1 MNTIAYGRSAWSC
14 GVLGLALG
22 LALALGFV
30 LSANFNLPLAQPNVN
45 VKTVTKT
52 LNSSAAHKE
61 CIGLSAA
68 QNLRYWFRTDAP
80 ISFNIQYQDAGKLVY
95 PVKKDKVSILSGTY
109 APKGAADV
117 CMVWT
122 NLNQR
127 PVTLSFEFARLA
139 SGR

>member
-1 MNTIAYGRSAWSC
+1 MKKKITSQELTCALL
-14 GVLGLALG
+14 VGLCAT
-22 LALALGFV
+22 
-30 LSANFNLPLAQPNVN
+30 PLFFAPAFAQPNVN

-61 CIGLSAA
+61 CTGLTTA
-68 QNLRYWFRTDAP
+68 QNLRYWFRADAP
-80 ISFNIQYQDAGKLVY
+80 VNFNIQYQEGGQMVY

-109 APKGAADV
+109 APKNSGDV
-117 CMVWT
+117 CIVWT
-122 NLNQR
+122 NLNTR

>member
-1 MNTIAYGRSAWSC
+1 MNTIASRRSARC
-14 GVLGLALG
+14 
-22 LALALGFV
+22 ALAL
-30 LSANFNLPLAQPNVN
+30 SASLLAFSPAAPAQPNVN

-61 CIGLSAA
+61 CIGLSAS

-80 ISFNIQYQDAGKLVY
+80 VSFNIQYQESGKMVY

-109 APKGAADV
+109 TPKGATDV
-117 CMVWT
+117 CIVWT
-122 NLNQR
+122 NLNQK

>member
-1 MNTIAYGRSAWSC
+1 MNKIAFA
-14 GVLGLALG
+14 LPALLLAFCT
-22 LALALGFV
+22 AA
-30 LSANFNLPLAQPNVN
+30 SAQPNVN

-68 QNLRYWFRTDAP
+68 QNLRYWFRSDAP
-80 ISFNIQYQDAGKLVY
+80 INFNIQYQEAGQMVY

-109 APKGAADV
+109 TPKGPTDV
-117 CMVWT
+117 CIVWT
-122 NLNQR
+122 NLNQK
-127 PVTLSFEFARLA
+127 PVTLSFEFARLG